1 LVKKHVT
8 KAKRPRKVSR
18 NHLATVR
25 DVTEHKQVKSD
36 LRKTEALYRRLF
48 ETSQEGI
55 VILDAET
62 QRIIDA
68 NPYMQRLS
76 GYSLEQLVGKQLR
89 EIESFKDVKHHIDFE
104 ELRKKEFVHIEPL
117 LIKVKEKGSI
127 NVEFSSVTYKFKDRQ
142 VIQCNIRDITERKQ
156 MEKTLQSSEKRY
168 MELAES
174 ISDVFFAMDSNLK
187 YTYWNKASENL
198 TGISAKDAVG
208 KSILDVFPDTEDTRR
223 AAAIYQEVLK
233 TRQHKSFINEYRLG
247 DKNFI
252 FEIDTYPTRDGISI
266 IVKDVTERTRAEEK
280 IKDLARYPSENPN
293 PVLRIN
299 KDGLILHANPAS
311 ELLLQSW
318 GCKVGEEAPKYW
330 RDIVAEVF
338 ASQSLRNVD
347 VELGEKVILFT
358 VTPIKDASYVNL
370 YGRDITDRKR
380 MEEELRRNEERFR
393 SLVEN
398 TSDWI
403 WEVDANGIYTYSSP
417 KVKDLLGY
425 DPKDIVGKTPYDF
438 MSPEEARRVGA
449 KFADL
454 TKNVES
460 FSGLENI
467 NLHKNGR
474 KVVLETSAVPILSRS
489 GELLGYRGIDRN
501 ITQRK
506 EAEEVL
512 HLTQFALDHAGDEI
526 AVIRPDARLVYVNER
541 VCQSLGYSSS
551 ELLSM
556 AVYDID
562 PNFSKAAWPAHW
574 KKVKERGSF
583 AFESIHR
590 AKDGREYPV
599 EITVNHLEFGDR
611 ELICSIARDITE
623 RKQMEKELRRYS
635 EHLERLV
642 DERTRSLHESEER
655 YRIAADFTYDWEAW
669 ERPDGSLNYVSPSCE
684 RITGYTAA
692 EFVNKPI
699 LLDDLILPE
708 DKEAWTVHHHE
719 SITQLKQGSIE
730 FRIRRRDGG
739 VTWIEHVC
747 NAVYDD
753 NHKYIGVRSSNRDI
767 TQRKKIEQELRESE
781 YRFRSLF
788 DHLGDGI
795 LVADVETKKFF
806 LGNRVICQMLGY
818 SQEEVEKLGVL
829 DIHPKKDLP
838 YVIERFEKLAS
849 QEIGVAENIPVQRK
863 DGSVLYADIASSPF
877 VLNGK
882 TCLIGIFRDMTERK
896 RMEEALKESEQRFR
910 AVFDNAG
917 DGILVADVETKK
929 FLLGNRVIC
938 QMLGY
943 SQEEVKKLGV
953 LDIHPKKD
961 LPYVI
966 ERFEKLAS
974 QEIEVAENIPVQRK
988 DGSVLYA
995 DIASSPFVLN
1005 GKTCLIGVFRD
1016 ITERRRMGRMRDEF
1030 ISAISHELRTPLGP
1044 LRIHVEHVLAGKLG
1058 PVPEKI
1064 RSSLQVIKL
1073 ETDRL
1078 VELIDAVLDVQRF
1091 QSDRFE
1097 LNLQPLDIRIVVG
1110 QGVEE
1115 TKVTVEMK
1123 QQHLHVEVPDK
1134 LLPINGDAVRLGQ
1147 VLTNLL
1153 SNASKFTPENGQI
1166 TINVRDEAEALKVSV
1181 SDTGIGIR
1189 KEDLPMIFQPFATIK
1204 KHTWMKGAGLGL
1216 SVTKGIIEAHGGKI
1230 WAESDGEGKGA
1241 TFTFTIPRPKG
1252 ES

>member
-1 LVKKHVT
+1 MVKKHVT

-117 LIKVKEKGSI
+117 PIKVKEKGSI

-788 DHLGDGI
+788 DHLGDGV
-795 LVADVETKKFF
+795 LVMDIETKKLF
-806 LGNRVICQMLGY
+806 LANKAMCQMLGY
-818 SQEEVEKLGVL
+818 RLEEIKNMRVM
-829 DIHPKKDLP
+829 DIIPKESVPFALKQFDKQSRDEIEGNTDIP
-838 YVIERFEKLAS
+838 IERS
-849 QEIGVAENIPVQRK
+849 
-863 DGSVLYADIASSPF
+863 DGSIFYVDITSSS
-877 VLNGK
+877 
-882 TCLIGIFRDMTERK
+882 LI
-896 RMEEALKESEQRFR
+896 
-910 AVFDNAG
+910 FDG
-917 DGILVADVETKK
+917 RTYL
-929 FLLGNRVIC
+929 
-938 QMLGY
+938 M
-943 SQEEVKKLGV
+943 
-953 LDIHPKKD
+953 
-961 LPYVI
+961 
-966 ERFEKLAS
+966 
-974 QEIEVAENIPVQRK
+974 
-988 DGSVLYA
+988 
-995 DIASSPFVLN
+995 
-1005 GKTCLIGVFRD
+1005 GVFRD

>member
-1 LVKKHVT
+1 MVKKHVT

-611 ELICSIARDITE
+611 ELNCFIARDITE

-788 DHLGDGI
+788 DHLGDGV
-795 LVADVETKKFF
+795 LVMDIETKKLF
-806 LGNRVICQMLGY
+806 LANKAMCQMLGY
-818 SQEEVEKLGVL
+818 RLEEIKNMRVM
-829 DIHPKKDLP
+829 DIIPKESVPFALKQFDKQSRDEIEGNTDIP
-838 YVIERFEKLAS
+838 IERS
-849 QEIGVAENIPVQRK
+849 
-863 DGSVLYADIASSPF
+863 DGSIFYVDITSSS
-877 VLNGK
+877 
-882 TCLIGIFRDMTERK
+882 LI
-896 RMEEALKESEQRFR
+896 
-910 AVFDNAG
+910 FDG
-917 DGILVADVETKK
+917 RTYL
-929 FLLGNRVIC
+929 
-938 QMLGY
+938 M
-943 SQEEVKKLGV
+943 
-953 LDIHPKKD
+953 
-961 LPYVI
+961 
-966 ERFEKLAS
+966 
-974 QEIEVAENIPVQRK
+974 
-988 DGSVLYA
+988 
-995 DIASSPFVLN
+995 
-1005 GKTCLIGVFRD
+1005 GVFRD